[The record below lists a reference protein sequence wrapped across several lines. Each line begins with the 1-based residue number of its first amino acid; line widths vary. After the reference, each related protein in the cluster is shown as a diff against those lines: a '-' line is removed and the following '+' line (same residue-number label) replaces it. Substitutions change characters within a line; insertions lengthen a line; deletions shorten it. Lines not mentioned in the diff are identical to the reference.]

1 MHLQSLQRRQRLLEL
16 QTAVGARTFDKRQR
30 TAARGACIAI
40 EVHFGGAF
48 ALEHRAPVTAQDLGD
63 AT

>member
-1 MHLQSLQRRQRLLEL
+1 MHLQRRQRLLEL
-16 QTAVGARTFDKRQR
+16 QTTIGARTGGKRRR

-48 ALEHRAPVTAQDLGD
+48 ALEHRAPITAQDLGD
-63 AT
+63 ST